1 MVIHDKFITLSSHET
16 FIVLGVKFITTTF
29 NTNTRKAIHVIA
41 IYKPST
47 LLFSTIINQ
56 LQKLLDVMPTYC
68 PIVIM
73 GDFNIDMFNQNSIY
87 PNELKIFMIQYS
99 MELQFKEITKIYG
112 IHIDHIWTNKP
123 IQQCILGVV
132 EKY

>member
-29 NTNTRKAIHVIA
+29 NTNIRKAIHVIA
-41 IYKPST
+41 IYQPST

-56 LQKLLDVMPTYC
+56 LQKLLDVMPTYY

-73 GDFNIDMFNQNSIY
+73 GDSNIDMFNQNSIY
-87 PNELKIFMIQYS
+87 PNEFKFFMIQYS

-112 IHIDHIWTNKP
+112 IHIDHIWTNEP

-132 EKY
+132 ETY